1 MATSPDF
8 SFRNVSESAS
18 RVADKWSAILAKTDD
33 DDEQPVIFDE
43 PLNPSDF
50 EDASDS
56 WTTEES
62 GNTIER
68 DRSTSSKHGESSGD
82 HSDGTLVADDAG
94 AEPESGKCGDSDSDD
109 SVASVWE
116 GVTLEDIPPCPL
128 GLLYLI
134 TPPFRPDD
142 HLRRILG
149 EEQWNSFFPKGAP
162 KDT

>member
-116 GVTLEDIPPCPL
+116 GYWARSSGTVFSQKEPRKTREGLFAEIP
-128 GLLYLI
+128 GSI
-134 TPPFRPDD
+134 RPRW
-142 HLRRILG
+142 RR
-149 EEQWNSFFPKGAP
+149 
-162 KDT
+162 